1 MKRLVTCML
10 LIATAAQAESLE
22 EKQFW
27 KHQRNYID
35 QDLKTAEKACGFALA
50 FEWED
55 PATLRAETEKTKHS
69 PNGVCGA
76 IIDEVATICRLGADE
91 KASVK
96 AKISAISCGY
106 GKPRALQLDGKTLRY
121 HGNNVEPNFS
131 AWAKPWLLKS
141 L

>member
-27 KHQRNYID
+27 KHQRNWID
-35 QDLKTAEKACGFALA
+35 EQLKTAEKACGFKIA
-50 FEWED
+50 FDWED
-55 PATLRAETEKTKHS
+55 PATLRAETAKTKHS

-76 IIDEVATICRLGADE
+76 IVDEVAAICRQGADE
-91 KASVK
+91 KAAVHS
-96 AKISAISCGY
+96 KIAAITCGY
-106 GKPRALQLDGKTLRY
+106 AKPRTLQLDGKTLRY

>member
-10 LIATAAQAESLE
+10 VIATAAQADSLE

-27 KHQRNYID
+27 KHQRNWID
-35 QDLKTAEKACGFALA
+35 EQLKTAEKACGFKIE
-50 FEWED
+50 FDWD
-55 PATLRAETEKTKHS
+55 GPATLRAETAKTKHS

-76 IIDEVATICRLGADE
+76 IVDEVAAICREGADE
-91 KASVK
+91 KAAVK
-96 AKISAISCGY
+96 SKISAITCGY
-106 GKPRALQLDGKTLRY
+106 AKPRTLQLDGKTLRY